1 MRRTEL
7 KEHPSPGASTHGR
20 HGGDGRVG
28 DGPRSAEAVDADV
41 VGAVEDTLRAV
52 LRGRAAEAA
61 AVDPLFAED
70 VARRV
75 VDFTLDG
82 GKRIRPRFLWW
93 GMRAA
98 GGHTRTTTRAALR
111 VAAAVELIQTCAL
124 IHDDVMDASP
134 LRRGAPSVHAD
145 LQDQYPDP
153 DPTAGRVGPSFG
165 TSAAVLAGDLALAWA
180 DDVLAETVQAEPHR
194 HRVLEIWRSM
204 RTEMVAGQY
213 LDLHG
218 QANGSRSVARAI
230 RIACLKSALYTVERP
245 LALGAALAGADA
257 RTTEALCSAGRCAG
271 IAFQLRDDL
280 VGVFGDP
287 RASGKPCGEDIR
299 DGKLTYLVA
308 VATARAEARGDSGT
322 LALLR
327 GALGDPELTPERF
340 ERVRAALVDT
350 GARATVETRIERL
363 VAQGTRHL
371 ARVPAPP
378 HVTDR
383 LIRLFGAAAGTGST
397 TPTTAP
403 PPHAI
408 SSPLAPPPHA
418 ISSSP
423 APPPHAT
430 SSPPAPPPAPSPAHD
445 RATTDFGPGDAR

>member
-1 MRRTEL
+1 MD
-7 KEHPSPGASTHGR
+7 A
-20 HGGDGRVG
+20 DVV
-28 DGPRSAEAVDADV
+28 DADVVDADVVDADV
-41 VGAVEDTLRAV
+41 VGAVEETLGAV

-70 VARRV
+70 IARRV
-75 VDFTLDG
+75 VGFTLDG

-98 GGHTRTTTRAALR
+98 GGHTPATVRAALR

-134 LRRGAPSVHAD
+134 LRRGGPSVHAD
-145 LQDQYPDP
+145 LADQYPDSP
-153 DPTAGRVGPSFG
+153 AVRAAPAFG

-180 DDVLAETVQAEPHR
+180 DDVLAEAVPAAPHR
-194 HRVLEIWRSM
+194 HRVQEIWRAM

-213 LDLHG
+213 LDLHS
-218 QANGSRSVARAI
+218 QATGSRSVARAV

-245 LALGAALAGADA
+245 LALGAALAGA
-257 RTTEALCSAGRCAG
+257 RPGTTEALCSAGRCAG

-308 VATARAEARGDSGT
+308 VATARAEARGDRGT

-327 GALGDPELTPERF
+327 RALGDPELSPDLLD
-340 ERVRAALVDT
+340 RVRAALDDT
-350 GARATVETRIERL
+350 GARAVVESRIERL
-363 VAQGTRHL
+363 VAQGTRRL
-371 ARVPAPP
+371 ARVQAPL
-378 HVTDR
+378 HVADR
-383 LIRLFGAAAGTGST
+383 LVQLFATATGAGGAGAAAALVQGRAA
-397 TPTTAP
+397 TA
-403 PPHAI
+403 
-408 SSPLAPPPHA
+408 LGRGGAP
-418 ISSSP
+418 
-423 APPPHAT
+423 
-430 SSPPAPPPAPSPAHD
+430 
-445 RATTDFGPGDAR
+445 